1 MFLMALVLYFFEVVV
16 QKWPSPQ
23 GGGFW
28 RTISLL
34 LLVDNFRTRDGD
46 MERQNN
52 E

>member
-1 MFLMALVLYFFEVVV
+1 MVIVLYYFEVV

-23 GGGFW
+23 RFRRGVGD
-28 RTISLL
+28 ILVV
-34 LLVDNFRTRDGD
+34 VDNFRTRDG